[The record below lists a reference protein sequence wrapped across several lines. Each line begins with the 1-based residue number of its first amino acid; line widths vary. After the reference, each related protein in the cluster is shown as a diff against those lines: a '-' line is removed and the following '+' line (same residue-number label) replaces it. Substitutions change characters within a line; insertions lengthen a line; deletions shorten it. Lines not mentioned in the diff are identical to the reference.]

1 MKKRIIAIFLSVSV
15 LCFSLICGTLRASAA
30 TPGSGLFQIALL
42 AWQLIGVSTGQYDNA
57 ADAISYV
64 IEGTGTIVEN
74 GWDALVNPDS
84 PFQRNWSVGFSQ
96 ICNSIQGWFDSGD
109 IKIDDGEIE
118 LTYAQYMELYGQ
130 LIAAAPNPGLDF
142 TSPYPSR
149 FYSFSPDKV
158 TSFSNFPKLPD
169 IIYSNVGQSY
179 ACVYYSDDVIY
190 FSPVYVSFKFSSL
203 GNGKYAP
210 GIGLSYL
217 RSNDLKSS
225 WVNGA
230 SAFEKSPDEIESVFS
245 YYTISLGIDSAGI
258 GIYDTFPSYSHST
271 DYILKFDGSNVVSV
285 PLSEFDPTDLESGM
299 ITTIYSYSDFIQS
312 VTGFDVTGDQELDDL
327 TNTIPTEYNPSLTFP
342 ANPDLSVSL
351 PNQIIVGNVPGVADL
366 PLSEYQAN
374 IKTDIEVPS
383 IITTKFPFC
392 IPFDFM
398 RFLGLL
404 CSDPVAPVFRI
415 PISTHPDNLDQ
426 WEGNQTIGEYLNP
439 DNPMFEIDYEIVI
452 DLSVIPL
459 VQPIC
464 YTCFIVGF
472 IFLLIH
478 ITPKMIQH

>member
-1 MKKRIIAIFLSVSV
+1 MKKRIIAILLSVSV
-15 LCFSLICGTLRASAA
+15 LCFSLSFGTRRASAA
-30 TPGSGLFQIALL
+30 ASAGTIIALSVL
-42 AWQLIGVSTGQYDNA
+42 AAELIGVCTGAYDGA
-57 ADAISYV
+57 AAAI
-64 IEGTGTIVEN
+64 GTIIESGV
-74 GWDALVNPDS
+74 DVLTNPDS
-84 PFQRNWSVGFSQ
+84 PFQQEWGAFWNNWGDAWDSVSDTLH
-96 ICNSIQGWFDSGD
+96 SWFYNGEL
-109 IKIDDGEIE
+109 KIEEGEIS
-118 LTYAQYMELYGQ
+118 LLYSQYMELYGV
-130 LIAAAPNPGLDF
+130 IISEAPKPGLDF

-149 FYSFSPDKV
+149 FYSFSPDKI
-158 TSFSNFPKLPD
+158 TPFSDFPKLPD
-169 IIYSNVGQSY
+169 IIFSDIGQSY

-190 FSPVYVSFKFSSL
+190 FSPCYTNFLFKSL
-203 GNGKYAP
+203 GGGQYNPA
-210 GIGLSYL
+210 ISTSYL
-217 RSNDLKSS
+217 RSDDLKST
-225 WVNGA
+225 WVNGD
-230 SAFEKSPDEIESVFS
+230 SAFATTADKMDSMFNWCSF
-245 YYTISLGIDSAGI
+245 SLGINSAGY
-258 GIYDTFPSYSHST
+258 GNNFTSLAYSHTT
-271 DYILKFDGSNVVSV
+271 DYVLKFDGSKVVSV
-285 PLSEFDPTDLESGM
+285 PLSEFDPTDLQSGM
-299 ITTIYSYSDFIQS
+299 ITTIYNYSNFIQS
-312 VTGFDVTGDQELDDL
+312 VTGFNVTGDAELDDL

-415 PISTHPDNLDQ
+415 PISTHPDNLEQ

-439 DNPMFEIDYEIVI
+439 ENPMFEIDEEIVI

-459 VQPIC
+459 VRPIC
-464 YTCFIVGF
+464 NTCFIIGF